1 LPWHDGFP
9 CFPCCQGMALVFNLR
24 RCAACRR

>member
-1 LPWHDGFP
+1 
-9 CFPCCQGMALVFNLR
+9 MALVFNLR